1 MFIPLVPAF
10 QHSGVYGA
18 LPVVWA
24 GRSAVAGEG
33 YFNKA
38 PVGSVYYRKVADG
51 HLQTWTKIAY
61 NGRADDWVGQGVITQ
76 RIAAVS
82 EFTDGGSTAGTL
94 VLDEQIPDKAYFEKT
109 LLRNLTVTGA
119 SITTLVIIVGDGTDT
134 DRYNTGT
141 PSIAAD
147 ADIIVMGAP
156 SGTREHVD
164 AKSVTLTV
172 TEGSDFGDVTTL
184 SFTIQLFYTLSN

>member
-1 MFIPLVPAF
+1 MFIPLTPAW
-10 QHSGVYGA
+10 QHSGIFGP

-24 GRSAVAGEG
+24 GRDAVASEG
-33 YFNKA
+33 NWSKA
-38 PVGSVYYRKVADG
+38 AVGSTYIRKVADG
-51 HLQTWTKIAY
+51 HVQYWEKVAN
-61 NGRADDWVGQGVITQ
+61 NGRADDWVGRGIITQ
-76 RIAAVS
+76 RVASVS
-82 EFTDGGSTAGTL
+82 EFTDGGGTSGTL
-94 VLDEQIPDKAYFEKT
+94 TLSQQIPDKAYFEKC

-119 SITTLVIIVGDGTDT
+119 GITTLVIIVGDGTDT

-141 PSIAAD
+141 PSIAAN
-147 ADIIVMGAP
+147 ADIVVMGAP

-184 SFTIQLFYTLSN
+184 AFTIQLFYTLSN